1 MSVIA
6 AQQGLATANQV
17 YGSSIVQDALASGS
31 IPHKVIYAVVFG
43 GGMYLVTAFVTSGGI
58 TGLFQSGEAAL
69 INTSPI
75 GMLGNLIA
83 GATGNHD
90 FNLGNTVAGVRSRG
104 FLLDHASSIAGGV
117 GAILGFYHIEK
128 LAVKRITRYS
138 VIA

>member
-31 IPHKVIYAVVFG
+31 IPHKIIYAVVFG
-43 GGMYLVTAFVTSGGI
+43 GGLYLVTSFVTSGGI

-83 GATGNHD
+83 GATGNKN
-90 FNLGNTVAGVRSRG
+90 FNLGNTVAGVQSKG
-104 FLLDHASSIAGGV
+104 FLIDHAASIAGGV
-117 GAILGFYHIEK
+117 GAVLGFWMG
-128 LAVKRITRYS
+128 
-138 VIA
+138 